1 MHIFNTVLLAVLG
14 GILPALAWL
23 SFWLRED
30 THPEPTKLIFKSF
43 FYGMCAVPFALV
55 FQFLINYFVLQEKG
69 IEYTFFTNY
78 PLALLVIVLWAASEE
93 YFKYKA
99 AYLSGLKT
107 RHNDEPIDPMIY
119 MITAALGFAAL
130 ENTLFIF
137 WPLLAGESTTA
148 FMTGN
153 MRFIGSTMLH
163 VATSAI
169 IGLFVSF
176 TFYKSK
182 QIKRSHLLMG
192 FATAISLHTLFNSFI
207 IRAEE
212 FTIVG
217 FASVWLTIIL
227 IILFFEKVKRIYINR
242 QSQK

>member
-1 MHIFNTVLLAVLG
+1 MHIFNTVLLAILG
-14 GILPALAWL
+14 GLLPALAWL

-30 THPEPTKLIFKSF
+30 VHPEPKKLILKSF

-55 FQFLINYFVLQEKG
+55 FQFLINYLLIQG
-69 IEYTFFTNY
+69 QSIELVFFTNW
-78 PLALLVIVLWAASEE
+78 PLAIGAIILWALSEE

-99 AYLSGLKT
+99 AFNGGLNNKE
-107 RHNDEPIDPMIY
+107 NNEPVDPIIY
-119 MITAALGFAAL
+119 MIAAALGFAAL

-137 WPLLAGESTTA
+137 WPLLADDSTTA

-169 IGLFVSF
+169 IGIFASF
-176 TFYKSK
+176 AFYKDK
-182 QIKRSHLLMG
+182 KIKRKHLILG
-192 FATAISLHTLFNSFI
+192 FITAVSLHTLFNSFI
-207 IRAEE
+207 IRSEE

-227 IILFFEKVKRIYINR
+227 VIMFFEKVKKIYINR

>member
-1 MHIFNTVLLAVLG
+1 MHILNTVLLAILG

-30 THPEPTKLIFKSF
+30 EHPEPKKLIWRSF
-43 FYGMCAVPFALV
+43 LFGMCAVPFALV
-55 FQFLINYFVLQEKG
+55 VQFVISFFLTNDQG
-69 IEYTFFTNY
+69 IQTLFYTNY
-78 PLALLVIVLWAASEE
+78 SLALLSIVLWATCEE

-99 AYLSGLKT
+99 AYFGGLKT
-107 RHNDEPIDPMIY
+107 KDNDEPIDPMIY

-137 WPLLAGESTTA
+137 WPLLAGDSTTA

-153 MRFIGSTMLH
+153 MRFIGATMLH

-169 IGLFVSF
+169 IGIFASF
-176 TFYKSK
+176 SFYKSK
-182 QIKRSHLLMG
+182 EINRKNLIIG
-192 FATAISLHTLFNSFI
+192 FVIAIALHTVFNSFI

-212 FTIVG
+212 FTVVG
-217 FASVWLTIIL
+217 FSIVWLTIVV
-227 IILFFEKVKRIYINR
+227 IIMIFEKVKRIILKNNN
-242 QSQK
+242 K

>member
-1 MHIFNTVLLAVLG
+1 MHILNTVLLALLG

-30 THPEPTKLIFKSF
+30 SHPEPKKLILKSF
-43 FYGMCAVPFALV
+43 LYGMCAVPFALV
-55 FQFLINYFVLQEKG
+55 AQFVINGLLIKG
-69 IEYTFFTNY
+69 QSIQTVFFTNY
-78 PLALLVIVLWAASEE
+78 PIAILAIILWAASEE

-99 AYLSGLKT
+99 AYNSGLINKE
-107 RHNDEPIDPMIY
+107 NNEPIDPMIY

-137 WPLLAGESTTA
+137 WPLLAGDSTTA

-169 IGLFVSF
+169 IGIFASF
-176 TFYKSK
+176 SFYKNK
-182 QIKRSHLLMG
+182 DLKKKNIVIG
-192 FATAISLHTLFNSFI
+192 FIIAVSLHTIFNSFI
-207 IRAEE
+207 IRSEE
-212 FTIVG
+212 FTLIG
-217 FASVWLTIIL
+217 FGTVWLTIIF
-227 IILFFEKVKRIYINR
+227 IIMIFEKVKKIYIKK

>member
-1 MHIFNTVLLAVLG
+1 MHILNTVLLAILG

-30 THPEPTKLIFKSF
+30 SHPEPKKLIFKSF

-55 FQFLINYFVLQEKG
+55 FQFLINTFLIHGEG
-69 IEYTFFTNY
+69 IESVFFTNY
-78 PLALLVIVLWAASEE
+78 PLALLTIVLWASSEE
-93 YFKYKA
+93 YFKYRA
-99 AYLSGLKT
+99 AYNGGLKS
-107 RHNDEPIDPMIY
+107 RDNNEPIDPMIY

-137 WPLLAGESTTA
+137 WPLLTNDSTTA

-169 IGLFVSF
+169 IGIFVSF
-176 TFYKSK
+176 AFYKS
-182 QIKRSHLLMG
+182 QEIKKKHLILG
-192 FATAISLHTLFNSFI
+192 FITAVSLHTLFNSFI

-217 FASVWLTIIL
+217 FATVWLTIIL
-227 IILFFEKVKRIYINR
+227 IILFFEKVKKIYINR